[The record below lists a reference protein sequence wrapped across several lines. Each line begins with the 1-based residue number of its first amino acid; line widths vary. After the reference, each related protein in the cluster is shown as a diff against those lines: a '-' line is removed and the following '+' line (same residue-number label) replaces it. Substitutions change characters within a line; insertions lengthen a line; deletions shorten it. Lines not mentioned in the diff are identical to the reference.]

1 MRRDSIVA
9 LLTGTLLVVVATF
22 WPSPANAQGRRGRVV
37 ITGGFVYRPFF
48 SDPFWGP
55 YPYFGYGAYPI
66 GASPAGDVRVLA
78 SPTQAEVYVDGF
90 FAGVVDDFNG
100 ILQRLH
106 TTAGGHTI
114 TLYLE
119 GYRTV
124 TQNIYVTPDSTLKLQ
139 VTMDRLQPGEQSDP
153 PPLPARP
160 LDQRPGPPPAPP
172 AGSPG
177 A

>member
-1 MRRDSIVA
+1 MRRNTMVV
-9 LLTGTLLVVVATF
+9 LLTGALLVVVATL
-22 WPSPANAQGRRGRVV
+22 WPLPANAQGRRGRVV

-55 YPYFGYGAYPI
+55 YPYFGYGAYPF
-66 GASPAGDVRVLA
+66 GAGPVGDVRVLA

-106 TTAGGHTI
+106 ATAGGHTI

-124 TQNIYVTPDSTLKLQ
+124 TQNIYVTPDSTVKLQ
-139 VTMDRLQPGEQSDP
+139 VTMDRLPPGEQSDL
-153 PPLPARP
+153 PPLPAHP

-172 AGSPG
+172 GSPW
-177 A
+177 